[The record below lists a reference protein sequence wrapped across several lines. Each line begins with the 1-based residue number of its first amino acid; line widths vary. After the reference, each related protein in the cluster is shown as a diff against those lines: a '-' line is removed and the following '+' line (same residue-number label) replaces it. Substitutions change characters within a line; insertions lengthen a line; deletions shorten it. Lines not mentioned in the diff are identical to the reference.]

1 MTSGTYGRPSSIL
14 LKTSSLTQSLA
25 SRLQAKTASVGSTLY
40 KLTWK
45 ERATPSGRLIPA
57 LRASARPISDNACTG
72 WPTPQCVDVNQSR
85 TSSPQ
90 EYSERCYNRP
100 QSGSNL
106 AIWAQH
112 LAAWPTPSVR
122 DYKDTGDLSKSQFRK
137 DGKERKDKVPRVA
150 ELSGWVSPTAQDHS
164 GGGKE
169 ARPHDTG
176 VPLSQQAVLTGWPT
190 PNVSNATRSAFKD
203 DQKLYN
209 RMAQG
214 RQTNLQEIVALTE
227 PARLTASG
235 EMLTGSTAGMESGGQ
250 LNPAH
255 SRWLMGLPQEW
266 DDCAVTA
273 MPSMPR
279 KRKGS

>member
-1 MTSGTYGRPSSIL
+1 M
-14 LKTSSLTQSLA
+14 
-25 SRLQAKTASVGSTLY
+25 
-40 KLTWK
+40 
-45 ERATPSGRLIPA
+45 AT
-57 LRASARPISDNACTG
+57 
-72 WPTPQCVDVNQSR
+72 
-85 TSSPQ
+85 
-90 EYSERCYNRP
+90 
-100 QSGSNL
+100 
-106 AIWAQH
+106 
-112 LAAWPTPSVR
+112 WPTPSVR
-122 DYKDTGDLSKSQFRK
+122 DHKDTGNLSKSQFRK
-137 DGKERKDKVPRVA
+137 DGRERKDTIPRVA
-150 ELSGWVSPTAQDHS
+150 ELAGWPSPCTPNGGRSMSTDKMDATGKTLDGKKHTASLEHAVKFAGWVSPTAQDHS
-164 GGGKE
+164 RGGKE

-176 VPLSQQAVLTGWPT
+176 VPLSQQAVLAGWPT